1 MSDHEPSL
9 ASDAAAKARQVLTRN
24 ERWAFRLMAA
34 HPDIVE
40 AEIAKGT
47 DEHPVSRAQVMR
59 AIRAHRLGTTPEAL
73 ADERRTTIAELTRRA
88 DDLEA
93 LCIELA
99 QRVDDLEALSTEL
112 AQHLLDHM
120 RWHR

>member
-47 DEHPVSRAQVMR
+47 DEHPVSRAQILR

-73 ADERRTTIAELTRRA
+73 DDERRTTIAELTQRVA
-88 DDLEA
+88 ELEA
-93 LCIELA
+93 MF
-99 QRVDDLEALSTEL
+99 DEL

-120 RWHR
+120 ARHR